1 MQVHRSLEKLP
12 TFKKAV
18 ITIGTFDGVH
28 LGHLELIEA
37 VCAEARS
44 AGGESL
50 LVSFHPH
57 PRSVIN
63 RDTKVEL
70 LNTPEE
76 KIGLMEKTGIDHLVI
91 VPFDES
97 FANLSAQDYIEQFL
111 LKRFQPHAI
120 VIGYDHHFGK
130 GRKGNYALLQEMSQT
145 LGYKLIEIPA
155 RVLQSISVSS
165 TQIREAL
172 RKGEVDLANNL
183 LGYDFSFE
191 GVVVRGDALGR
202 ILGYPTANLIYT
214 HAEKIHLGHGVYI
227 AEAKLG
233 EEKFQGMLS
242 IGTRPTLN
250 DEEEKVE
257 LYLFNFDRNIYGEK
271 LKVSVLHRLRGQ
283 EKFNS
288 LEELKIQMKKDEDES
303 RSWLASGSNHSDH

>member
-12 TFKKAV
+12 PFKKAV
-18 ITIGTFDGVH
+18 ITIGTFDGLH
-28 LGHLELIEA
+28 FGHHQLIQA
-37 VCAEARS
+37 VCEEARN
-44 AGGESL
+44 AGGESIL
-50 LVSFHPH
+50 ISFHPH

-76 KIGLMEKTGIDHLVI
+76 KINLMEKTGIDHLVI

-97 FANLSAQDYIEQFL
+97 FASLSAQEYVQNFL
-111 LKRFQPHAI
+111 WNTFRPHAI

-130 GRKGNYALLQEMSQT
+130 GRQGNYALLEEMSRT

-165 TQIREAL
+165 TKIREAL
-172 RKGEVDLANNL
+172 RKGEVDMANEL
-183 LGYDFSFE
+183 LGYPFSFE

-202 ILGYPTANLIYT
+202 TLGYPTANLIYA
-214 HAEKIHLGHGVYI
+214 HPEKIHLGHGVFV
-227 AEAKLG
+227 AEGKLG
-233 EEKFQGMLS
+233 DEVFQGMLS

-257 LYLFNFDRNIYGEK
+257 LYLFEFCRY
-271 LKVSVLHRLRGQ
+271 LQLMH
-283 EKFNS
+283 
-288 LEELKIQMKKDEDES
+288 
-303 RSWLASGSNHSDH
+303 